1 METAQGAAER
11 ADLNRRVFQR
21 LNLSMLALAGTAV
34 ALEALYLPAF
44 TPAGAAAGV
53 VATIPALLVSAVHYQ
68 RTSGH
73 GLNPLPVLSVRTA
86 SAGFWYFPG

>member
-1 METAQGAAER
+1 
-11 ADLNRRVFQR
+11 
-21 LNLSMLALAGTAV
+21 MLALAGTAV

-53 VATIPALLVSAVHYQ
+53 VATVPALLVSAVHYQ

-73 GLNPLPVLSVRTA
+73 VLNPLPVLLVRPA
-86 SAGFWYFPG
+86 SAGSGLSWVDEKTVSSSGLWECWVSGQA